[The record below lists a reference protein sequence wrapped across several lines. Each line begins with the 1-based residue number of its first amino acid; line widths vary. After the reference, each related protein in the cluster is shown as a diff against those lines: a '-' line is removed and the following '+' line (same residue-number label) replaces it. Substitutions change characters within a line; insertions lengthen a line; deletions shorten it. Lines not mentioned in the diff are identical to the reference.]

1 MRRFRRRVDRRR
13 GFTLME
19 VLLVLLLLAFL
30 GSMAVLAI
38 GGVRDKANKDSCR
51 SQFATLKQ
59 AIEYYNLVTNEYPAS
74 LDALAQPTPTPNG
87 QMERAALPKP
97 VGPDPWG
104 RPYMYKVGGRDGS
117 DYEIWS
123 VGRDGQDG
131 TDDDIGSWQT

>member
-1 MRRFRRRVDRRR
+1 MFRNRRLTDRRR

-38 GGVRDKANKDSCR
+38 GGVRDKANRDSVR

-59 AIEYYNLVTNEYPAS
+59 AIDYFNLNANRYPQS
-74 LDALAQPTPTPNG
+74 LDELAMPTPMPNG
-87 QMERAALPKP
+87 QAEKPALTKP
-97 VGPDPWG
+97 VPLDPWG
-104 RPYMYKVGGRDGS
+104 NAYMYQTPGRDGS

-123 VGRDGQDG
+123 LGKDGQEIS
-131 TDDDIGSWQT
+131 TSQQ